1 MLMRKPHLWIIAGP
15 NGAGKTSLVR
25 DGALGAALSSCEF
38 INPDALTLDY
48 LKEKGINTWAEAE
61 SKPDLLLST
70 FVRAAEDSQKLLER
84 RIEEGGNVAVESV
97 LSTKKYCALVERVH
111 QLGGVFRLV
120 YVMLHS
126 PHLSRVRVDQRSLE
140 GGHDV
145 PSEKLESRSVLDP
158 RQLGISHGW
167 SWAAG
172 FYWFPSSNPT
182 PRSSGGS
189 ISPHRFGNPDTA
201 FPAVSF
207 WRLAYRAGRRK
218 TDFSFLNARSRHQ

>member
-70 FVRAAEDSQKLLER
+70 
-84 RIEEGGNVAVESV
+84 I
-97 LSTKKYCALVERVH
+97 VERVH

-145 PSEKLESRSVLDP
+145 PSEKLESRWKSSLEWLPWFASRADQFWILDNSE
-158 RQLGISHGW
+158 SH
-167 SWAAG
+167 
-172 FYWFPSSNPT
+172 T
-182 PRSSGGS
+182 GGV
-189 ISPHRFGNPDTA
+189 G
-201 FPAVSF
+201 
-207 WRLAYRAGRRK
+207 RLVFTG
-218 TDFSFLNARSRHQ
+218 SRHQIRLHGVPAAPSRRIASEILTQHSRQSPSGDWRIELDDARQTFHS